1 MNMICS
7 GCWVLGSLHLSQLAI
22 HIFPTSR
29 NAVRVVKI
37 PHRIATDL
45 PLADFAPSTLRDAA
59 VRRASLDDP
68 SVFILPEPFV
78 KLLGQ
83 RPALT
88 ILCRG
93 ASYDGCEDTH
103 SDDQHREG
111 SVRGSRT

>member
-1 MNMICS
+1 MYMICS

-22 HIFPTSR
+22 HILPRSR
-29 NAVRVVKI
+29 NAFRVVKI
-37 PHRIATDL
+37 PHRIASAL
-45 PLADFAPSTLRDAA
+45 PLTDFAPSTLRDAA

-93 ASYDGCEDTH
+93 ASHDGYEDPH
-103 SDDQHREG
+103 SYDQHRAG
-111 SVRGSRT
+111 SVRG